1 MHLKSKFYIQL
12 ILFYEIFTTTQYYIK
27 FKTVLQVNL
36 QNKSASVRT
45 KTYFVQYIVSYY
57 FRIPMNMNEIS
68 RINLK
73 KYFVTKPRRLS

>member
-1 MHLKSKFYIQL
+1 MPLKSKSYIQL

-27 FKTVLQVNL
+27 VKTVLQVNL

-45 KTYFVQYIVSYY
+45 KIYFVHNIVSYY

-73 KYFVTKPRRLS
+73 NYFVTKPR